1 MEERQASHG
10 YGASGDASR
19 VIAVVAKARVVE
31 VWHIQCQRREYREHE
46 TDLPTEIQTRVVN
59 GRQERRDIRRIQRAR
74 QEWCHLIIRRHQATR
89 ILRWGPSIGLMM
101 LIPGTLLAAGSANRG
116 ITELP
121 LTLLILQCALI
132 IFGGLLAIGSGW
144 RVIARRLQ
152 LAEGMPLETLGVSA
166 YTLGLPNE
174 VVALEPVPAGYR
186 ASRFTSEIEVDLPMG
201 SWTVVEEF
209 ETDYGWYRAV

>member
-1 MEERQASHG
+1 MEERQASHAC
-10 YGASGDASR
+10 GASGDASR
-19 VIAVVAKARVVE
+19 VIALVAKDRVVE

-46 TDLPTEIQTRVVN
+46 IDLPMEIQTRVVN

-74 QEWCHLIIRRHQATR
+74 QEWGHLIIRRHKATR

-121 LTLLILQCALI
+121 LTLLILQCVLI
-132 IFGGLLAIGSGW
+132 VLGGLLAIGSGW
-144 RVIARRLQ
+144 RVVARRLQ
-152 LAEGMPLETLGVSA
+152 FAEGMPLESLGVSA

-174 VVALEPVPAGYR
+174 VVALEEVPAGYR
-186 ASRFTSEIEVDLPMG
+186 ASRFTSEIEVDVPMG